1 MKISIDTLFGR
12 LAVLTIGLIIAV
24 HVTSL
29 LQIEREHLAY
39 QARQTA
45 LIVALSA
52 QTNAVKTDAGRAV
65 ASAFSLKFV
74 PTKNAEVDSCTSP
87 CTDTYGPVETD
98 LRRILPK
105 GSNVALDTHSRTLWV
120 RYPNATEWATFP
132 GALLPI
138 SHYVEASSIMVT
150 LAILLAIAGAWQIQR
165 PLRRLALAARDF
177 RIGCGTTVVKRSGP
191 QEIRELI
198 GYFNDMVRNLA
209 HAEQDRAIMLAGL
222 AHDLRAPITRIQV
235 RADLMHTESMRTG
248 FLRDVESLSRIVDQ
262 FLDYLPDQKDESQL
276 SNVDAYCLQHYGQ
289 SFEDETPI
297 KLDLQAGDEFELPLT
312 DLDRILSNLIEN
324 ALSHGNPPIEI
335 STRRSRGNY
344 SLMVRDHGP
353 GIPTSQVERAIEPFV
368 RLDPARGGDAHCGL
382 GLAIVKRLVHRHGGA
397 FSLNNVSGGGLVATA
412 RFPHAAK

>member
-12 LAVLTIGLIIAV
+12 LAVLTIGLIVAV

-29 LQIEREHLAY
+29 MQIEREHFTY

-65 ASAFSLKFV
+65 ASAFGLTFV
-74 PTKNAEVDSCTSP
+74 PAKNAEVDSCTSP
-87 CTDTYGPVETD
+87 CTDTYGPVVAD

-105 GSNVALDTHSRTLWV
+105 GSNVAVSMRSRTLWV

-132 GALLPI
+132 GALPPI
-138 SHYVEASSIMVT
+138 SRFIEASSIMVVF
-150 LAILLAIAGAWQIQR
+150 AILLAIAGAWQIQR

-177 RIGCGTTVVKRSGP
+177 RIGCGPTVVKESGP

-198 GYFNDMVRNLA
+198 GHFNDMVKNLA

-235 RADLMHTESMRTG
+235 RADLMHAEPMKSG
-248 FLRDVESLSRIVDQ
+248 FLGDAESLSRIVDQ
-262 FLDYLPDQKDESQL
+262 FLDYLPDRPDRSPL
-276 SNVDAYCLQHYGQ
+276 NSVDAYCCQHYGEC
-289 SFEDETPI
+289 FGDETPI
-297 KLDLQAGDEFELPLT
+297 KLDLQAGPEFKLPLT

-324 ALSHGNPPIEI
+324 ALSYGDPPIEI
-335 STRRSRGNY
+335 STRRTKGNY

-353 GIPTSQVERAIEPFV
+353 GIPSAQVERAIEPFV

-382 GLAIVKRLVHRHGGA
+382 GLAIVKRLVRRHDGT
-397 FSLNNVSGGGLVATA
+397 FSLGNVAGGGLIATM
-412 RFPHAAK
+412 RFPQAAK